1 MRWFRRRQASATE
14 LAAQFHT
21 LLACEE
27 FELLAAINFDLP
39 ASHVEAYAQRVHL
52 YREAAILLAFV
63 ERGPDD
69 PRIAP
74 TLAGYQ
80 AILMGR
86 LDGIVSPRTPR
97 GKEICGAFMEIADLV
112 KPRTDNE
119 FGGTLSWV
127 GRWFFG
133 IDHDVTN
140 PVTLANFVFAWMS
153 LFLAAR
159 SSVGEVLLGQ
169 TSAT

>member
-1 MRWFRRRQASATE
+1 MRWFRRRQASAAE

-27 FELLAAINFDLP
+27 FEPLAAVNFEPP
-39 ASHVEAYAQRVHL
+39 ASHVEAYAQRVRL

-63 ERGPDD
+63 ERGPGD

-74 TLAGYQ
+74 TLAAYQ

-86 LDGIVSPRTPR
+86 LDWIVSPRTPR
-97 GKEICGAFMEIADLV
+97 GKEVGDALMEIADLV
-112 KPRTDNE
+112 KPRSENKLGE
-119 FGGTLSWV
+119 TLSWAR
-127 GRWFFG
+127 RWFFG
-133 IDHDVTN
+133 IDYDVTN

-153 LFLAAR
+153 LFLATR
-159 SSVGEVLLGQ
+159 SSVGELLLGE